1 MINLKEE
8 IKQYLK
14 DYVHN
19 AIVHPMMMFLP
30 KDLANL
36 LHDTNANWAFSKDRY
51 DEIKI
56 EEEMKAEKKTQR
68 TQNSNKNEIL

>member
-1 MINLKEE
+1 MITKDDF
-8 IKQYLK
+8 IQYLK

-30 KDLANL
+30 KDLAHL
-36 LHDTNANWAFSKDRY
+36 LHDTNANWAFGKERY

-56 EEEMKAEKKTQR
+56 EEEMKAEK
-68 TQNSNKNEIL
+68 ILQKGSKKASK